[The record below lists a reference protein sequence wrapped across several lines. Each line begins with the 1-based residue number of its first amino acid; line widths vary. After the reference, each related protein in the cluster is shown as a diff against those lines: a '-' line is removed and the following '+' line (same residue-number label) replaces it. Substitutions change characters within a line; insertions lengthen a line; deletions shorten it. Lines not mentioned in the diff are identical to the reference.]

1 MTKAANPSGIYP
13 VEYKC
18 LVSPVEVAGKIGN
31 IFIPD
36 EHKDREQF
44 AQMEGV
50 LVAVSPLAFT
60 YADKADWGDAEM
72 PKPGDKVL
80 FAKFAGVKVK
90 GKDGKDYRIIND
102 KDLSAVLV

>member
-1 MTKAANPSGIYP
+1 MSNPSGINP

-18 LVSPVEVAGKIGN
+18 LVSPIAVDEKSKGGI
-31 IFIPD
+31 ILPD
-36 EHKDREQF
+36 EHKDRVQF

-72 PKPGDKVL
+72 PKPGDKIL
-80 FAKFAGVKVK
+80 FAKFAGVAIK
-90 GKDGKDYRIIND
+90 GKDGKDYRIVND
-102 KDLSAVLV
+102 KDISAVLS